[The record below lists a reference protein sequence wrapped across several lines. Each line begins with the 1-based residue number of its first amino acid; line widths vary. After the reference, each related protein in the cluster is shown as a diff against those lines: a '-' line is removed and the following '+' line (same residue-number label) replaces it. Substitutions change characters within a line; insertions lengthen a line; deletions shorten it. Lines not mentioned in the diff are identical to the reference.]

1 MKQCT
6 KCKGTNIQQAFVG
19 WHNLKEDTIDGE
31 RYYENQYFN
40 ADDDVYFCKDCDETV
55 NVEEENEPKV
65 ADNQNYKVGDKVKFL
80 VEIERGMTTTVLKD
94 AIGTIA
100 NIDEDFVY
108 VTIHDEDCAKDLAE
122 WDGQLYLSNTPV
134 TDFDKYDYEGL
145 DSIEKR

>member
-1 MKQCT
+1 MKLCT
-6 KCKGTNIQQAFVG
+6 KCKGTDIQQKFVG
-19 WHNLKEDTIDGE
+19 WYNLKDDYTSDEQ
-31 RYYENQYFN
+31 YYE
-40 ADDDVYFCKDCDETV
+40 DVYFCKDCDETV

-65 ADNQNYKVGDKVKFL
+65 ADTVNYEVGDKVKFL

-108 VTIHDEDCAKDLAE
+108 VTIHDEDCAKDLVE
-122 WDGQLYLSNTPV
+122 WDGQLYLCNTPV

-145 DSIEKR
+145 DSIEKV